1 MTEAQTER
9 IIQLLGIIARGAN
22 PDWGNIIKE
31 IVDNHE

>member
-9 IIQLLGIIARGAN
+9 IIQLLGIIARGSN

-31 IVDNHE
+31 IVEDHE